1 MLGGSCM
8 ANFTKFRTSM
18 GGFNRA
24 DVTEYIAGLCAEHQN
39 TLRKLQNDQAD
50 LTEKLQALERQL
62 AELNADHARLQEDY
76 QQLKDQEEYKDL
88 VIEEQA
94 EVCEDQ
100 KAKIAALEEQ
110 LAAAE
115 TALAA
120 IPTEDT
126 CKEEAPDY
134 PSLELEAYRRAEAT
148 ERMAAERADRMQQQL
163 CELLDNV
170 SDRYGETGQEIQTL
184 ADDIRVNLKR
194 LEDSLSDLD
203 VIFDDTTARFRQL
216 EPAEPVLMD

>member
-1 MLGGSCM
+1 M